1 VCHVDDSAALYIDI
15 LRKILSDEVIQQGR
29 KGYYLAAAGSI
40 EWSDLYKQMAKALAK
55 SGAVDDDKIH
65 KPSDQ
70 SMEAAA
76 QALGCPKE
84 FVPVEMG
91 GSYVSLTIPVT
102 VGAEKLTCCRRCTL
116 QADRGRTIGW
126 TPKYSAQHI
135 LQDAENE
142 VQLIL
147 SEI

>member
-15 LRKILSDEVIQQGR
+15 LRNILSEKAIGQGR

-55 SGAVDDDKIH
+55 SGAVDDDGIH
-65 KPSDQ
+65 RPNDQ

-76 QALGCPKE
+76 KALGCPKE

-91 GSYVSLTIPVT
+91 GSYVFSTIPVT
-102 VGAEKLTCCRRCTL
+102 VRTQQLTCCHRCTL
-116 QADRGRTIGW
+116 QADRGRKIGW
-126 TPKYSAQHI
+126 TPKYPAQH
-135 LQDAENE
+135 LSQDAENE

-147 SEI
+147 SNI